1 MFTPEVASTIE
12 LTRDV
17 SDMKILSEKV
27 KEYGAVQVGLMDAEN
42 FVEKVKKFKNSLNS
56 IPNHEL
62 KVS

>member
-27 KEYGAVQVGLMDAEN
+27 KEYGAVQVWLMDAEN
-42 FVEKVKKFKNSLNS
+42 FVEKVKKFKNSLNI